1 MAAPIS
7 SDQQQQIQALHEVA
21 SKIRDKEAKIDDVA
35 SLLLRNCDRLGI
47 QVPQDRVLALAQNN
61 LAKVPT
67 ATSAIALK
75 ALLQKCSKANYYKE
89 SRQLEDLHICHEYYT
104 SLISNLPSKDE
115 KAPEYDVQ
123 LQPKPLA
130 PEECD
135 KINTSHEKFKPRF
148 EENAKNRDKTEFF
161 KILNIIGSAVFG
173 IGSGMML
180 VLGIP
185 YVFLVPPVGVE
196 LVVAGSG
203 CGALAILTGKKAYS
217 LSKEQDELR
226 VEEKKIQD
234 DLARLKQI
242 TSATSS
248 PHQRELLAKEITDS
262 VLQREIFEALGINSS
277 C

>member
-1 MAAPIS
+1 MGS
-7 SDQQQQIQALHEVA
+7 EQDGHVDLGFFIQALHEVA

-47 QVPQDRVLALAQNN
+47 QLPQDRVLALAQNN

-104 SLISNLPSKDE
+104 SLISNLPS
-115 KAPEYDVQ
+115 
-123 LQPKPLA
+123 
-130 PEECD
+130 
-135 KINTSHEKFKPRF
+135 INTSHEKFKPRF